1 MPETPYRTKDLYYSA
16 YLRVAGVPF
25 VGAER
30 QDDGKVV
37 FLFEDQGATAMR
49 DLKRGYL
56 RQRQSPRDV
65 LRPDDPSHEVA
76 DVFGPVAGGVPAT
89 WTGMTGH
96 VSTPPGH

>member
-49 DLKRGYL
+49 DLKRGYF
-56 RQRQSPRDV
+56 SDN
-65 LRPDDPSHEVA
+65 A
-76 DVFGPVAGGVPAT
+76 KVPAMSYVQMIRAMKSLT
-89 WTGMTGH
+89 FS
-96 VSTPPGH
+96 VQ